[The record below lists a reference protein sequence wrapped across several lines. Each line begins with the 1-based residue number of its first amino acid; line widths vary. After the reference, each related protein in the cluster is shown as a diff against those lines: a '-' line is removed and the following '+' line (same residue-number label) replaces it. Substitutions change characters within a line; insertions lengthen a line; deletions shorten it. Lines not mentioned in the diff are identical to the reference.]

1 MQVRIAFAVDVD
13 PDYTVEEGGRRKTK
27 GKTRLSF
34 VHTKKGLAWLLEF
47 LREERVPAT
56 FFFEAR
62 TAKKLSRDFN
72 LRAIAKKYEIGCHGY
87 EHEDL
92 TALSEKEK
100 RKVVMKARK
109 TVASLFGTTP
119 AGWSSPYWKS
129 DSSTRRI
136 LRDCGFKYEAN
147 VCGET
152 EETAE
157 GFVLLRTPKKCAL
170 WALMEGKRGAKEH
183 AALLK
188 GDAVIATH
196 SWHTDYGESGKA
208 KDSAERR
215 MRLREIVRLLKS
227 GGARFVTVGEL
238 AKGFKGLAR

>member
-1 MQVRIAFAVDVD
+1 MRIAFAVDVD
-13 PDYTVEEGGRRKTK
+13 PDYTIEDGGRRRTK
-27 GKTRLSF
+27 GKNRLSF
-34 VHTKKGLAWLLEF
+34 VHTKKGLKWLLRF
-47 LREERVPAT
+47 LDEEKIRAT
-56 FFFEAR
+56 LFFEAR
-62 TAKKLSRDFN
+62 TAKKLSGDFDF
-72 LRAIAKKYEIGCHGY
+72 RAIAKKHEIGCHGY

-92 TALSEKEK
+92 TKLGDADK
-100 RKVVMKARK
+100 RKVVKKAK
-109 TVASLFGTTP
+109 ETIASLFGITP

-129 DSSTRRI
+129 DAATRRV
-136 LRDCGFKYEAN
+136 LRDCGFRYEAN

-157 GFVLLRTPKKCAL
+157 GFVLLKTPKKCAL

-196 SWHTDYGESGKA
+196 SWHTDYGEAGRA
-208 KDSAERR
+208 KNPAERR
-215 MRLREIVRLLKS
+215 MRLREVVRLLKS
-227 GGARFVTVGEL
+227 GGARFVTVAEL